1 MRRRWDDEEWTGH
14 LCHDDVLKQVVV
26 KMKTTLNQ
34 SCVSSAP
41 PPPDDLPAVLLC
53 CPQLE
58 SETPTGPG
66 TPGGVSSQ
74 VVSPKAPPHAVT
86 SHADG

>member
-1 MRRRWDDEEWTGH
+1 MWTARRTVGGRAMRRRWDDEEWTEY

-41 PPPDDLPAVLLC
+41 PPPDDLPALL
-53 CPQLE
+53 
-58 SETPTGPG
+58 T
-66 TPGGVSSQ
+66 VR
-74 VVSPKAPPHAVT
+74 K
-86 SHADG
+86 